1 MGTPEQ
7 CPTTLNGEAEVLL
20 PWRPMRQLKTG
31 CHGNQFGSLWGHLNG
46 LVPGSWQQCW
56 SMRHGMAGTVG
67 CSRAGLSPI
76 EFPKWATR
84 GPNRSNTAPNWGTEH
99 PKLE

>member
-31 CHGNQFGSLWGHLNG
+31 CHGNQFGSLWGHPNG

-56 SMRHGMAGTVG
+56 SMRAWDGWDSWMLQ
-67 CSRAGLSPI
+67 SRAEPHGIPQMGYQG
-76 EFPKWATR
+76 A
-84 GPNRSNTAPNWGTEH
+84 
-99 PKLE
+99 KLE